1 MARANPSPPR
11 ADDRIL
17 RYAAV
22 VFAVALI
29 VHGAD
34 HFRRGFDLLT
44 AEVFWA
50 GNVQTAGAVGTLI
63 LVFTR
68 SRWAPVAA
76 VVIGFSS
83 AFGFAVVHLLP
94 DWGIFSDAF
103 PGAHAGAEVTA
114 FSWFAA
120 LFEIGADLALG
131 LAGLQVLRRRRRVE
145 AAAGIEPAYKV
156 LQTSA

>member
-1 MARANPSPPR
+1 MVRATTSAPPE
-11 ADDRIL
+11 DDRIL

-22 VFAVALI
+22 IFAVALV

-34 HFRRGFDLLT
+34 HFRRGTDLLT
-44 AEVFWA
+44 TEVFWA
-50 GNVQTAGAVGTLI
+50 GNIQSVGAVATLA

-68 SRWAPVAA
+68 NRWAPMAA
-76 VVIGFSS
+76 VVIGFAS

-94 DWGIFSDAF
+94 DWGVFSDAF
-103 PGAHAGAEVTA
+103 PGAHAGADVTA

-131 LAGLQVLRRRRRVE
+131 LAGARVLHRRRNASSPHATGTGSE
-145 AAAGIEPAYKV
+145 LEPV
-156 LQTSA
+156 T